1 MGKRKMLVIIILVTI
16 ALLAFDRYAVDNKEE
31 IKEAVKQEQ
40 QVEQPAEEK
49 KEEPKQEKEEPKE
62 EQKQEEKTEIKDEYL
77 TEEDLPKEEVKISQ
91 IDDAYDLAKPYVDQA
106 FGPTGLDYRL
116 NKETVDG
123 VEMVVLVINI
133 SEQEIAATDMNT
145 WNTLKDGAVSASQN
159 MKILFD
165 QRGYYNVH
173 FAIMVGDASVDSYY
187 LMVGD
192 GEVIMDIPN
201 GVY

>member
-1 MGKRKMLVIIILVTI
+1 MGKRKILVIIILVAI
-16 ALLAFDRYAVDNKEE
+16 ALLAFDRYAVNNKEE

-40 QVEQPAEEK
+40 QIEQPAEE
-49 KEEPKQEKEEPKE
+49 EKEEPKE
-62 EQKQEEKTEIKDEYL
+62 EQKQEEKIEIIDEYL
-77 TEEDLPKEEVKISQ
+77 TEEDLPREEVKVSQ
-91 IDDAYDLAKPYVDQA
+91 IDEAYDLAKPYVDKA
-106 FGPTGLDYRL
+106 FGSTGLDYRL

-123 VEMVVLVINI
+123 IEMVILVINI

-145 WNTLKDGAVSASQN
+145 WNTLKDVSIAASQN
-159 MKILFD
+159 MKMLFD
-165 QRGYYNVH
+165 QRGYHNVH
-173 FAIMVGDASVDSYY
+173 FAIMVGDASIDSYY

>member
-1 MGKRKMLVIIILVTI
+1 MGKRKMLVIIILVVI

-31 IKEAVKQEQ
+31 IKETVKQEQ
-40 QVEQPAEEK
+40 QIEQPAE
-49 KEEPKQEKEEPKE
+49 E
-62 EQKQEEKTEIKDEYL
+62 EQKQEEKAEIKDEYL
-77 TEEDLPKEEVKISQ
+77 TEKDLPKEEVKISQ